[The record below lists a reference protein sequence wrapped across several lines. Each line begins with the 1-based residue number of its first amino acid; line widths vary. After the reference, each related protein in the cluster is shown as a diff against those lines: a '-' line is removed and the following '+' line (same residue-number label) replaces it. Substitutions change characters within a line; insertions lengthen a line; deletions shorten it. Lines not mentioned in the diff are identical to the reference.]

1 MDSMAANVE
10 QSLKALE
17 SAISKLEAAIERRV
31 ARQAGSD
38 DMQSEIQTLSADRA
52 RLADKLDKATAKIE
66 SLEIVYRDVSNRLV
80 TAMETVSAALQ
91 AELEDA

>member
-31 ARQAGSD
+31 ARQAGSE
-38 DMQSEIQTLSADRA
+38 DMQSEIQTLGADRA

-66 SLEIVYRDVSNRLV
+66 SLESVYRDVSNRLV